1 MNHFKGPQ
9 LERKFHQEAAMQFI
23 KTVPNAPQK
32 LLTMTGKYYIL
43 VYLII
48 FRLFCQIFII
58 RLHQNKFAK
67 FGPIYPIF

>member
-48 FRLFCQIFII
+48 FRLFC
-58 RLHQNKFAK
+58 
-67 FGPIYPIF
+67 